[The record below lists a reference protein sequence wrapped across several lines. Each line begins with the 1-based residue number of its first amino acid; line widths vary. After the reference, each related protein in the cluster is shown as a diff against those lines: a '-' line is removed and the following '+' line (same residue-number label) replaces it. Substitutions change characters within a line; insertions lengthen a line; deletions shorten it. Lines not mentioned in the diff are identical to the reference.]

1 MNNKEVSFY
10 GVFGLG
16 LSGKATLDFLNQRG
30 YKALAWDDSADNIKS
45 LDKHHKNI
53 EFYDIKNPE
62 WKNIDCLILS
72 PGIPLHYPEPHPIVS
87 IAKENGIEIICDIEL
102 FYRHFSD
109 NKYIGITGTNG
120 KSTTASLI
128 SHIFDSNNLPYKL
141 LGNIGSPALSVAPSP
156 EDTII
161 IEISSYQLDLVKDL
175 HFDVSTLLNITPDH
189 LERHGN
195 MENYMESKFRIF
207 HHQDK
212 TDHAIINKSIEI
224 KDIGSSV
231 TYFSGNEL
239 LDTGISVSKDK
250 IYDNKE
256 YLAVSLPSSLHG
268 SHNHENLAA
277 SYAAVKA
284 ITTLTEHE
292 ILKSIESFK
301 GLNHRMQ
308 LVVQI
313 GPLQFIND
321 SKGTNFE
328 STKQALNSFKNIYWI
343 AGGKPKAGGIQGIE
357 NFVEK
362 IKLVFLIGES
372 QKLFAEK
379 LEKHDIPYY
388 YSKSLKLAFIDA
400 TQEAQ
405 RDKQDNVILLSPS
418 ASSLDQWKNFEERG
432 DFFIGLVE
440 KYVTTHK
447 KTFRL

>member
-1 MNNKEVSFY
+1 MKIEKNSFY

-16 LSGKATLDFLNQRG
+16 LSGKATLDFLNQQG
-30 YKALAWDDSADNIKS
+30 YKALAWDDSAENIKS
-45 LDKHHKNI
+45 SDKNYKNI
-53 EFYDIKNPE
+53 EFCDIKNPE

-87 IAKENGIEIICDIEL
+87 IAKENGIEIICDVEL

-128 SHIFDSNNLPYKL
+128 SHIFDSNNLPYKI
-141 LGNIGSPALSVAPSP
+141 LGNIGTPALSVTPRP
-156 EDTII
+156 EDIII
-161 IEISSYQLDLVKDL
+161 IEMSSYQLDLVKNL
-175 HFDVSTLLNITPDH
+175 HFDVAILLNITPDH

-195 MENYMESKFRIF
+195 MENYIESKFCIF

-212 TDHAIINKSIEI
+212 TDHAIINKSLETQ
-224 KDIGSSV
+224 DIGSSI
-231 TYFSGNEL
+231 TCFSGNEL
-239 LDTGISVSKDK
+239 LDTGISVSKDG
-250 IYDNKE
+250 IYDNRK
-256 YLAVSLPSSLHG
+256 YLAVNLPHSLSG

-277 SYAAVKA
+277 SYASVKS
-284 ITTLTEHE
+284 ITTLTERE
-292 ILKSIESFK
+292 IIKSIESFK
-301 GLNHRMQ
+301 GLSHRMQ
-308 LVVQI
+308 LVGQI
-313 GPLQFIND
+313 GHLQFIND

-343 AGGKPKAGGIQGIE
+343 AGGKAKAGGIQGIE
-357 NFVEK
+357 KFAEK

-372 QKLFAEK
+372 QKLFADT
-379 LEKHDIPYY
+379 LEKHNIPYY
-388 YSKSLKLAFIDA
+388 YSKSLNLAFVDA

-405 RDKQDNVILLSPS
+405 RDTQDNVILLSPS

-432 DFFIGLVE
+432 NSFIRLVE

-447 KTFRL
+447 KAFHL